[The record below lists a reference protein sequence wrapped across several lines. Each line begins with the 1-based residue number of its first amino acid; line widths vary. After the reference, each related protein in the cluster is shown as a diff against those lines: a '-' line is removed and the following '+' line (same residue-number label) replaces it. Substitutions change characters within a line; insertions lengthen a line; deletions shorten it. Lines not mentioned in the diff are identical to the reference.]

1 MGCMPRFRRAGA
13 FGFASCSHRF
23 FLGFFLT
30 WVFSSAFSSQ
40 IANAPGLGHTQS
52 PPRRDG
58 RARAPPENHQIR
70 FFRLRLLN
78 YLSGCDAFGA
88 LHATFLSERP
98 VHSGL
103 SLISPGQPLT
113 LPRATVH
120 SRLLGQY
127 ALSTVE

>member
-1 MGCMPRFRRAGA
+1 MKALTERWKPIALLLCLLLLALALTTFKTRLAPQTSPFERLGCMPRFRRAGA

-58 RARAPPENHQIR
+58 RARATPENHQIK

-78 YLSGCDAFGA
+78 YLSG
-88 LHATFLSERP
+88 
-98 VHSGL
+98 
-103 SLISPGQPLT
+103 
-113 LPRATVH
+113 
-120 SRLLGQY
+120 
-127 ALSTVE
+127 